1 MNEITFGKSRYH
13 LNGAMEAW
21 CEEYFGPRAYSM
33 DNLRDNG
40 ELKNLWYV
48 QGMFGNTTFTFK
60 HDRDAT
66 AFALRW
72 A

>member
-1 MNEITFGKSRYH
+1 MNEITFGKNRYH
-13 LNGAMEAW
+13 LNGTMEAW
-21 CEEYFGPRAYSM
+21 CEEHIGSGGWTNSDAA
-33 DNLRDNG
+33 
-40 ELKNLWYV
+40 LWKIES
-48 QGMFGNTTFTFK
+48 MFGNTTFTFK